1 MEALTFNFARMWA
14 LVERDLRKFFR
25 SPALMMSSMVF
36 PMMQLI
42 VLGYAFGGKI
52 TNVKVGV
59 VDQDQ
64 TVESWRV
71 REAFAGVT
79 TGPKMFHAVD
89 YDSMP
94 DAMEDLR
101 SGRIGAVVE
110 IPQKFSRRA
119 FGQNQPRI
127 ALIVDNTDQ
136 FVSGSLETELQGVVD
151 QLNTNL
157 ISQLHAGPAATSQ
170 LTTGPLASRLPGT
183 IALNIVEVYP
193 YIEYIKYLLPGSIA
207 MAIFI
212 VAMIGGGI
220 TFIDDKSRG
229 LHEGYLV
236 TPIHKTELVMG
247 LDLAGTVKGL
257 MAGLVITFVGGL
269 IAGVPGLWEPMK
281 LVYLMIVVAVASL
294 CMISFMFLI
303 MVRIDDPLVPR
314 AIFGVLNTLLFFPSG
329 AIYPTSGFPAWLR
342 WISIVDPF
350 TYTVHA
356 LRNLLLRGSGIEGMY
371 RDVLILAGFSAVMI
385 AGSVALFKRQ
395 I

>member
-1 MEALTFNFARMWA
+1 MWA

-59 VDQDQ
+59 VDQDH
-64 TVESWRV
+64 TEESWQV
-71 REAFAGVT
+71 REALAGVT
-79 TGPKMFHAVD
+79 TGPKMFQAVD
-89 YDSMP
+89 YNSMP
-94 DAMEDLR
+94 DAMDDLR
-101 SGRIGAVVE
+101 SGVIGAVVD
-110 IPQKFSRRA
+110 IPEKFSRRA
-119 FGQNQPRI
+119 YAQDQPRI

-136 FVSGSLETELQGVVD
+136 FVSSSLESELQSVVD
-151 QLNTNL
+151 QMNTNL
-157 ISQLHAGPAATSQ
+157 ISELDVGPVSQ
-170 LTTGPLASRLPGT
+170 LNTTGPLASRLPGE

-236 TPIHKTELVMG
+236 TPIHKAELVMG
-247 LDLAGTVKGL
+247 LDLAGAIKGL
-257 MAGLVITFVGGL
+257 MAGLVITFIGGL
-269 IAGVPGLWEPMK
+269 IAGIPRLWDPAR
-281 LVYLMIVVAVASL
+281 LIYLMVVVAVASL
-294 CMISFMFLI
+294 CMISFMFLL

-329 AIYPTSGFPAWLR
+329 AIYPTYGFPFWLR
-342 WISIVDPF
+342 WISVVDPF
-350 TYTVHA
+350 TYTVQA
-356 LRNLLLRGSGIEGMY
+356 LRNLLLRGSGIEGIY
-371 RDVLILAGFSAVMI
+371 RDVLILGGFAAVMI
-385 AGSVALFKRQ
+385 AGSIALFKRQ

>member
-1 MEALTFNFARMWA
+1 MTFNFSRMWA

-59 VDQDQ
+59 VDQDH
-64 TVESWRV
+64 TEKSWEV
-71 REAFAGVT
+71 RESFAGVT
-79 TGPKMFHAVD
+79 TGPKMFHVVD
-89 YDSMP
+89 YNAMP
-94 DAMEDLR
+94 DAMDDLR
-101 SGRIGAVVE
+101 AGAIGAIVE
-110 IPQKFSRRA
+110 IPQKFSRRTYD
-119 FGQNQPRI
+119 QDQPRI

-136 FVSGSLETELQGVVD
+136 FISSSLETELQSEVD
-151 QLNTNL
+151 QMNT
-157 ISQLHAGPAATSQ
+157 PTV
-170 LTTGPLASRLPGT
+170 ASRLPGN

-229 LHEGYLV
+229 LHEGYLI
-236 TPIHKTELVMG
+236 TPIHKAELVMG
-247 LDLAGTVKGL
+247 LDLAGAIKGL
-257 MAGLVITFVGGL
+257 MAGLVITFIGGL
-269 IAGVPGLWEPMK
+269 IAGIPRLWDPVR
-281 LVYLMIVVAVASL
+281 LFYLMIVVAVASL
-294 CMISFMFLI
+294 CMISFMFLL

-329 AIYPTSGFPAWLR
+329 AIYPTNGFPIWLR

-356 LRNLLLRGSGIEGMY
+356 LRNLLLRDSGIEGIY
-371 RDVLILAGFSAVMI
+371 RDVLILLGFAIVMI
-385 AGSVALFKRQ
+385 AGSIALFKRQ

>member
-1 MEALTFNFARMWA
+1 MWA
-14 LVERDLRKFFR
+14 LIERDLRKFFR

-52 TNVKVGV
+52 TNVTVGV
-59 VDQDQ
+59 VDQDH
-64 TVESWRV
+64 TEESWQV
-71 REAFAGVT
+71 REALAGVT

-89 YDSMP
+89 YNSMP
-94 DAMEDLR
+94 DAMDDLR
-101 SGRIGAVVE
+101 SGAIGAIVE
-110 IPQKFSRRA
+110 VPQKFSRRA
-119 FGQNQPRI
+119 FAQDQPRI

-136 FVSGSLETELQGVVD
+136 FVSSSLESELQSVVD
-151 QLNTNL
+151 QMNTNL
-157 ISQLHAGPAATSQ
+157 ISELDVGPVSQ
-170 LTTGPLASRLPGT
+170 LNTTGPLASRLPGE

-236 TPIHKTELVMG
+236 TPIHKAELVMG
-247 LDLAGTVKGL
+247 LDLAGAIKGL
-257 MAGLVITFVGGL
+257 MAGLVITFIGGL
-269 IAGVPGLWEPMK
+269 IAGIPRLWDPVR
-281 LVYLMIVVAVASL
+281 LIYLMVVVAVASL
-294 CMISFMFLI
+294 CMISFMFLL

-329 AIYPTSGFPAWLR
+329 AIYPTYGFPFWLR
-342 WISIVDPF
+342 WISIIDPF

-356 LRNLLLRGSGIEGMY
+356 LRNLLLRGSGIEGIY
-371 RDVLILAGFSAVMI
+371 RDLLILGGFAAVMI
-385 AGSVALFKRQ
+385 AGSIALFKRQ